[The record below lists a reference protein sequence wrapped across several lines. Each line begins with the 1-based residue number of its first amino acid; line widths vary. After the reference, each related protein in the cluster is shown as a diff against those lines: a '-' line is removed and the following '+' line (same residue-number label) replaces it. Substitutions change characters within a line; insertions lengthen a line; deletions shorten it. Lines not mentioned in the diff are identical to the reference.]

1 MNTQFGSLTMRGGKC
16 GRWNIF
22 ACPIKQKQKWKIVFF
37 FFFFFAQPLRQMFP
51 LPAYKIRG
59 WWCCVQG
66 ARAHGMCAKHAI
78 YAREEGY
85 TYIMFITGLLA
96 WFTDWGSDMYP
107 GVEIMTMR
115 IRMCLNDVMW
125 AVQCLGKWLWKR
137 HIPYPFVNNT
147 VRISWWM
154 CRRKF
159 TSLSGTSPTLQIVIC
174 KFWFGFGY

>member
-1 MNTQFGSLTMRGGKC
+1 MNSQFGSLTMRGGKC

-37 FFFFFAQPLRQMFP
+37 SFFFFAQPLRQMFP
-51 LPAYKIRG
+51 LPACKIRG
-59 WWCCVQG
+59 WCCVQG

-115 IRMCLNDVMW
+115 IRMCLNDEMW